1 MRNMSEET
9 AEEGVDET
17 AESDLVGDILS
28 KAKDI
33 DEKKE
38 VEVDDEEDEDEQK
51 MGIVGKISSGIQS
64 LGQLTEEEEER
75 VIAQRDID
83 RRILR
88 ATSEAD
94 EEVWGDKERER
105 HAKMQKLER
114 GLLRI
119 DRLLLSDGV
128 NLLVLLPAII
138 IILEILAWNWWDSS
152 PAWWEGSVED
162 TLGIEFGFTVA
173 GIAFVVSGAW
183 MLGILLTRQ
192 RLWVTQSIMSDEVE
206 RFQKMGRPFSSM
218 HGYPAF
224 KSMTTGT
231 LRNRTTT
238 LILCIFALIL
248 LLFGLF
254 SDKSAENG
262 QTVLLLGIGVTI
274 LALGLHLISRE
285 TLYSTAEPGGILSVY
300 EPPVH
305 PALLGQVFSDLMLTH
320 MDPFLR
326 MRFEDFMQRFRTS
339 LQPGF
344 DPVIG
349 RERLFYILHLH
360 RRGALSNEDRRREV
374 AEIIVDEDIDEI
386 LDHPFFNDEVWARL
400 LDRCKSRCPSFFRI
414 LDRLEHSLR
423 VDIQGLKSKDLIF
436 DVDMENVVYEH
447 ASLFC
452 LLINNSEETRSV
464 VLRIESPDFRPGTI
478 HLNLSL
484 PPASSIFSKLPE
496 QLALSSEGDD
506 DVLAAIANLLNVGQL
521 NWLTLLPERL
531 GEATVSV
538 SLEDEDGDLILGRV
552 VNLRVKSEWN
562 RRLTKLSGLISIAVG
577 AVAIISAF
585 ALKTIDFLSN

>member
-1 MRNMSEET
+1 MNMNEEDEEEDVEET
-9 AEEGVDET
+9 TEP
-17 AESDLVGDILS
+17 DLVGDILS

-33 DEKKE
+33 EEKE
-38 VEVDDEEDEDEQK
+38 EAVVDDEDDDDEDK

-64 LGQLTEEEEER
+64 LGQLTEEQEER
-75 VIAQRDID
+75 VKAQREID
-83 RRILR
+83 LRILR

-94 EEVWGDKERER
+94 EEIWGDEERER

-128 NLLVLLPAII
+128 NLLILLPVIMI
-138 IILEILAWNWWDSS
+138 VLEVMAWNWWDSS
-152 PAWWEGSVED
+152 PAWWQDSVEES
-162 TLGIEFGFTVA
+162 LGIEFGFTVA

-192 RLWVTQSIMSDEVE
+192 RLWVTQSIMHDEVE

-224 KSMTTGT
+224 QSMTTGT

-238 LILCIFALIL
+238 LVLCIFALLL

-262 QTVLLLGIGVTI
+262 QSILLLGIGVTM

-339 LQPGF
+339 LLPGF

-360 RRGALSNEDRRREV
+360 RKGALSNEDRRREV
-374 AEIIVDEDIDEI
+374 AEIIVEEDIDEI
-386 LDHPFFNDEVWARL
+386 LDHPFFNDEVWAML

-423 VDIQGLKSKDLIF
+423 VDIQGLKSNELIF

-464 VLRIESPDFRPGTI
+464 VLRIESPDFRPGAI

-484 PPASSIFSKLPE
+484 PPAASMITNLPE
-496 QLALSSEGDD
+496 QMALSSEGDD

-562 RRLTKLSGLISIAVG
+562 RRLTKLSGLISIAIG
-577 AVAIISAF
+577 AVAMISA
-585 ALKTIDFLSN
+585 LGIEILNFLNN